1 MVVQT
6 VPFAQRNHPL
16 FLVGFGTQNSE
27 NVFLPSQVLHHA
39 LRTLW
44 HSASLPSHLLLPSDV
59 DNAARHQTG
68 QGQDY

>member
-6 VPFAQRNHPL
+6 VPFTQRNRPL
-16 FLVGFGTQNSE
+16 LLVGFGTQNSE
-27 NVFLPSQVLHHA
+27 NVFFPSQVLYYA

-59 DNAARHQTG
+59 DNEVRHQTS
-68 QGQDY
+68 QG